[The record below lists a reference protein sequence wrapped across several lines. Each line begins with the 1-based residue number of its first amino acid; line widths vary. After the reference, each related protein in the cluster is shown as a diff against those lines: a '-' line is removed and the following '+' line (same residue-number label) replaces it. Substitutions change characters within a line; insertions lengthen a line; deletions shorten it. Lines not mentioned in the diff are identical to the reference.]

1 MEKSVGTNITNLL
14 VKKLFVQMENVNLDI
29 HRYASIEILAN
40 TLAKKYVHISK
51 SVQKQEQSE
60 DNWKG

>member
-40 TLAKKYVHISK
+40 TFANKYVPISMK
-51 SVQKQEQSE
+51 CS
-60 DNWKG
+60 NARTI